1 MPILNFNELFLVS
14 DLRLKTVNVL
24 PSLQTG
30 LSGISR
36 GLEGLQEAAADIA
49 RAGASTPESNNTAAD
64 STQSFVDLQEQ
75 SQATQASVK
84 VVNSASE
91 VLGTLLDVSA

>member
-1 MPILNFNELFLVS
+1 M
-14 DLRLKTVNVL
+14 NVL
-24 PSLQTG
+24 PALQTG

-36 GLEGLQEAAADIA
+36 GFEGLQEAASDIT

-64 STQSFVDLQEQ
+64 LTQSFVDLQEQ